1 MSLTIVLSNQKGGVG
16 KTTSAYVLSTALKE
30 KGYKVLA
37 VDMDPQGNLSFAMGA
52 DTESATIYDVLKGEL
67 KPGMRFRNQPWWI
80 SFPLI
85 SFSAAL
91 SWSLPARAGSF
102 F

>member
-52 DTESATIYDVLKGEL
+52 DTESAQVCGSEIS
-67 KPGMRFRNQPWWI
+67 PGGYH
-80 SFPLI
+80 
-85 SFSAAL
+85 
-91 SWSLPARAGSF
+91 SL
-102 F
+102 

>member
-52 DTESATIYDVLKGEL
+52 DTESATIYDVL
-67 KPGMRFRNQPWWI
+67 
-80 SFPLI
+80 I